1 MTTFYLK
8 ILFLLRPLFTRL
20 GVNFEQLVAIVGVK
34 LKMDNRRSRFN
45 QINKKQKESNA
56 SFYWTLLIYT
66 LLSSVFGFIVYF
78 STTVTAVYSMVFS
91 YVMFMLVMTLITDFS
106 SVILDSNDNA
116 VLLPRP
122 IDDRTLLIARI
133 THILMYL
140 LSMMFALSLPVLVVT
155 LVKYGVFAG
164 LIFLI
169 ISLLSLILIVFLTNI
184 FYLVLMKF
192 TSEEKLRNV
201 INSFQIILTFMFMG
215 GYRIVGRLVNFEA
228 LQSSLELKVSWWH
241 YLLPPI
247 WMGNS
252 MNVAINQ
259 QFDATKSIFIFL
271 TLTVPFMVLFLVNN
285 VFSAGFSQGISGMD
299 VAKREE
305 KVPNQVK
312 GSGFVSRLANIFTG
326 TPIEHGTFEFVWKLT
341 TRDRKFKLRVYPSL
355 AYLLI
360 YPIFIIGSGNN
371 EESFSQQIEHLRASS
386 WLLVLMI
393 YMCFSILLT
402 IRSHIS
408 QSEEFKASWI
418 FTIAPLT
425 QPGEVLSGA
434 FRSVMVKFMLPII
447 LLLSIMLPLI
457 WGYDVFDD
465 VLFGALTVINISLLN
480 AISSTNNKLP
490 FSTEIKNNS
499 GSNFLR
505 TMLFM
510 IGTGLIGVIHFFL
523 MKVSYVIPVFAI
535 FQLILALYLLKK
547 YREVG
552 WEKVMME

>member
-1 MTTFYLK
+1 M
-8 ILFLLRPLFTRL
+8 
-20 GVNFEQLVAIVGVK
+20 GVNFDQLVAIVEVK
-34 LKMDNRRSRFN
+34 LKMDNRRTRFN
-45 QINKKQKESNA
+45 QMNQKQKESNS
-56 SFYWTLLIYT
+56 SFYWTLLIYAF
-66 LLSSVFGFIVYF
+66 LSSIFGFFVYI
-78 STTVTAVYSMVFS
+78 SSSVTAVYSMAFA
-91 YVMFMLVMTLITDFS
+91 YVMFMLAMTLITDFS

-140 LSMMFALSLPVLVVT
+140 LSMMFALSVPVLVATVA
-155 LVKYGVFAG
+155 KYGIFAG
-164 LIFLI
+164 IIFLI

-215 GYRIVGRLVNFEA
+215 GYRVVGRLVNFDA
-228 LQSSLELKVSWWH
+228 LQSSLELKASWWH
-241 YLLPPI
+241 YLVPPV
-247 WMGNS
+247 WMGNA
-252 MNVAINQ
+252 MNVAINH
-259 QFDATKSIFIFL
+259 QFDSSKFLFIFL
-271 TLTVPFMVLFLVNN
+271 TLTVPFMVFFLVNN
-285 VFSAGFSQGISGMD
+285 VFSGNFSQKIAGMD

-305 KVPNQVK
+305 KVPNQTK
-312 GSGFVSRLANIFTG
+312 SSGFVSRLANIFTG

-360 YPIFIIGSGNN
+360 YPIFMIGAGRSN
-371 EESFSQQIEHLRASS
+371 ESLSQQIENLRESS
-386 WLLVLMI
+386 WLLVMI
-393 YMCFSILLT
+393 IYLCFSILLT

-408 QSEEFKASWI
+408 QSEEFKAAWI
-418 FTIAPLT
+418 FNIAPLT
-425 QPGEVLSGA
+425 HPGEVLSGA

-447 LLLSIMLPLI
+447 LFLCIILPII
-457 WGYDVFDD
+457 WGFNVFDD

-480 AISSTNNKLP
+480 AIGSTTNKLP
-490 FSTEIKNNS
+490 FSTEVKNNA

-510 IGTGLIGVIHFFL
+510 MATGLMGLMHFFL

-535 FQLILALYLLKK
+535 FQLILALYLLKQ
-547 YREVG
+547 YRKVG
-552 WEKVMME
+552 WEKVTME